1 MIQDC
6 IQCLVDSTYLQLDG
20 SSCSTATYRLLLEY
34 LYFCWFDIDTDI
46 IYGIIGT
53 LSILTIV
60 INDNSKI
67 RVILYTRFLLNDNFT
82 INLIPFSLG

>member
-34 LYFCWFDIDTDI
+34 LCFCRFDIDTDI